1 MAQLGRPAILSK
13 INTFITE
20 NTSGAITA
28 TQMNEVLRDIADSCF
43 NIDSDESLS
52 PSLVDVLSQGNSTQ
66 GNGIN
71 LTTNDGIYNE
81 EVPFFLGYGIEGDKN
96 RMMMAGYDVDK
107 AAAFFLKEEFGEFE
121 AQMVF
126 SDFNTGSD
134 HSFRANING
143 LEMKSDNSDYSTQ
156 VNITPSAHV
165 SQMYNQINGA
175 NTDISQYPDSIRN
188 YVNDPENTRST
199 FMDLAPGSGI
209 LASEQFNGLNHYLAK
224 VNVNPT
230 KGILLNGFFTDGT
243 NSDQTEVTVK
253 PEYFQAR
260 KNNHRLLVDPDFNS
274 VGTGFYTS
282 DDFDTL
288 RSRMKIDES
297 SAVIESSDDALNK
310 RARLTVSHEDPILE
324 LKVGNDTIDNY
335 AESSLTLEPSVIALR
350 KSSEFNPNL
359 LGYFGLS
366 SEQIETGLVDQ
377 TSSDIADHFVVKT
390 WHSVG
395 GVFTTAN
402 YTGLNNYSESY
413 VFKDF
418 ISFYNATDDDSIN
431 VLIENG
437 SIKFDVY
444 DNGDVGQTL
453 IDPFG
458 VSTSGSYV
466 LNEFEQ
472 GLGNSSS
479 GFAVLW
485 YDTPIAHTEP
495 VMTIGSWNPET
506 STGIG
511 MQISE
516 YGLWSNMESSLD
528 GDQYFLADVYLQ
540 NSRVF
545 TDNADAVA
553 GGLPIGAMYHT
564 TTGEVRVRV

>member
-1 MAQLGRPAILSK
+1 MAQLGRPAITAK

-28 TQMNEVLRDIADSCF
+28 TQMNEILRDIADSCF

-71 LTTNDGIYNE
+71 LTTNDWIYNE
-81 EVPFFLGYGIEGDKN
+81 EVPFLLGYGIDGDKN
-96 RMMMAGYDVDK
+96 RMVMVGADVDK
-107 AAAFFLKEEFGEFE
+107 AAGFFLQEQFDEFVS
-121 AQMVF
+121 QMF
-126 SDFNTGSD
+126 FADLNTGSD

-143 LEMKSDNSDYSTQ
+143 LEMTSDNSDYKAQ
-156 VNITPSAHV
+156 VYITPFLND
-165 SQMYNQINGA
+165 SQVHNQNNA
-175 NTDISQYPDSIRN
+175 AYTSIGQFSEVIDN
-188 YVNDPENTRST
+188 QVNDPANNRFTQMQLTQSKGT
-199 FMDLAPGSGI
+199 
-209 LASEQFNGLNHYLAK
+209 LASKKFTGLDQYLAYIT
-224 VNVNPT
+224 VNPT
-230 KGILLNGFFTDGT
+230 KGVDLTGFHTDGT
-243 NSDQTEVTVK
+243 NSDATFATVK
-253 PEYFQAR
+253 PEYFQAI
-260 KNNHRLLVDPDFNS
+260 KLEHRLMVDPNEILH
-274 VGTGFYTS
+274 GTGFYTS
-282 DDFDTL
+282 NELDNL

-297 SAVIESSDDALNK
+297 SVLFESSEDLDNKYARAIISNTTPLIELMAGMDDIQ
-310 RARLTVSHEDPILE
+310 S
-324 LKVGNDTIDNY
+324 
-335 AESSLTLEPSVIALR
+335 TLAIEPSNIRLV
-350 KSSEFNPNL
+350 KTSEFDPNL
-359 LGYFGLS
+359 VGYTEVRS
-366 SEQIETGLVDQ
+366 DEMETTLINQ
-377 TSSDIADHFVVKT
+377 TSPDIADHFIVKT

-402 YTGLNNYSESY
+402 YTGLNNYSESF

-418 ISFYNATDDDSIN
+418 IRLYNATDDDSIY
-431 VLIENG
+431 VSIENG
-437 SIKFDVY
+437 AVTFTAY
-444 DNGDVGQTL
+444 DNGYDGQTS
-453 IDPFG
+453 INPFG
-458 VSTSGSYV
+458 VSTEGSYISSA
-466 LNEFEQ
+466 FGQ

-479 GFAVLW
+479 GFGVLW
-485 YDTPIAHTEP
+485 YDTPVAHTEP

-545 TDNADAVA
+545 ADNAAAVA